1 MAVAANRV
9 LIIRRVPAT
18 LFEKK
23 FGSPKVVSFAS
34 LKRIVS
40 WIYFLDISCFARLFM
55 EEKRAVRISNYNYKM
70 TIALDEVLSN
80 LLSK

>member
-40 WIYFLDISCFARLFM
+40 WMYFLDISCFARLFM